1 MDIAEKIGLVLLG
14 VIISSIG
21 YFLKRKIESKPQLE
35 TLEKHKKL
43 LDIHKQMNE
52 QGIDVSGL
60 KQLEAMITGK
70 AKAIQSNTN
79 ALQAESS
86 PLIKEDDTEDLSQF
100 ELNKRA
106 VKKLKIAKDKMQYA
120 IAGIDSRVSDS
131 DSQSLMKSQ
140 TEWERYSVSQAE
152 AASSN
157 YQGGSIYPLIYT
169 SELESLTNERTA
181 RLRAELDELIRLGN

>member
-14 VIISSIG
+14 VVISSIG
-21 YFLKRKIESKPQLE
+21 YLLKRKIESKPQLE
-35 TLEKHKKL
+35 TFEKHKKL

-70 AKAIQSNTN
+70 GKAIQSNAI

-86 PLIKEDDTEDLSQF
+86 PLIKEDDTEDLSQL

-106 VKKLKIAKDKMQYA
+106 ARRLEIAKEKMQYA
-120 IAGIDSRVSDS
+120 IAGIDSRVGDS
-131 DSQSLMKSQ
+131 ESQSLMNSQ
-140 TEWERYSVSQAE
+140 AEWERYSVSQAE
-152 AASSN
+152 AASSS

-181 RLRAELDELIRLGN
+181 RLQAELDELIRLGN